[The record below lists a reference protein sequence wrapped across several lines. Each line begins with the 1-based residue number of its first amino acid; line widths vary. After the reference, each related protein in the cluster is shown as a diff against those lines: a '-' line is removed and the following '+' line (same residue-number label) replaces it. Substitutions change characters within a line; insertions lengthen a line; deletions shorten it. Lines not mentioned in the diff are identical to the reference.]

1 MAMISATSRRH
12 SLLPRIVLTRL
23 SNSAAISA
31 AAVNAS
37 DADAT
42 SFALPASSPLSPS
55 AAKSLLLK
63 EYDPDKALSIMSSVL
78 YPSSSPTS
86 SRFAVELAVR
96 RLATARRF
104 ADVESLL
111 ESRKS
116 DPAAAQESFVGTVIL
131 AYGSAR
137 MLDHAISTFEDV
149 RRLCSA
155 PPTTISFNALL
166 SAAVRAKKHRKVR
179 MLFSELSE
187 KYAISPDTVSYSVL
201 VKALCLSGKA
211 GKAFEILKEIE
222 EKGSKVTTF
231 IYTTLLDSLYKKGES
246 DKAEELWNQMT
257 EKGCKPDLATYNV
270 RIMHKAHHGSPEDVL
285 RSISELEAA
294 GLKPD
299 EITYNY
305 LMTCYSRTERFDE
318 MNEVYKGLK
327 SKGCKPNAAT
337 FKIMLKFLC
346 EKGDFD
352 AGFDLFKDSMKH
364 NRIPDF
370 RTLRPFVVGLAKNFK
385 VEEAK
390 MVISVVRQRFPE
402 SLISGWK
409 VVEEELGLITGTQAS
424 DQAEA
429 AES

>member
-1 MAMISATSRRH
+1 MAIVSATRSRH
-12 SLLPRIVLTRL
+12 SLLPRFIAIRL
-23 SNSAAISA
+23 SKSY
-31 AAVNAS
+31 AS
-37 DADAT
+37 TIADAA
-42 SFALPASSPLSPS
+42 SSASSASSPLSPS

-63 EYDPDKALSIMSSVL
+63 EYDPDKALSIISSL
-78 YPSSSPTS
+78 TNPSSSPAS
-86 SRFAVELAVR
+86 SRFAVDLAVR

-104 ADVESLL
+104 EDVESLL

-116 DPAAAQESFVGTVIL
+116 DPAAAQESFVGTIIL

-149 RRLCSA
+149 CRLCSA
-155 PPTTISFNALL
+155 RPTTQSFNALL

-179 MLFSELSE
+179 KLFSELSE
-187 KYAISPDTVSYSVL
+187 KHSISPDAVSYSIL

-211 GKAFEILKEIE
+211 GRAFEILKVME
-222 EKGSKVTTF
+222 EKGFKATNF
-231 IYTTLLDSLYKKGES
+231 IYTTLLDSLYKKGEPE
-246 DKAEELWNQMT
+246 KAEDLWNEMT
-257 EKGCKPDLATYNV
+257 KKGCKPDLATYNV
-270 RIMHKAHHGSPEDVL
+270 RIMHKALHGSPEEVL
-285 RSISELEAA
+285 ESILELEAA

-305 LMTCYSRTERFDE
+305 LMTCYSKTGRFDD
-318 MNEVYKGLK
+318 MNEVYKGMK
-327 SKGCKPNAAT
+327 SKGCEPNAAT
-337 FKIMLKFLC
+337 FKIMLNFLC

-352 AGFDLFKDSMKH
+352 AAFDLFKDSTKH

-370 RTLRPFVVGLAKNFK
+370 RTLRPFVEGLAKNFK

-409 VVEEELGLITGTQAS
+409 VLEEELGLSTDRQAS
-424 DQAEA
+424 DQLEA